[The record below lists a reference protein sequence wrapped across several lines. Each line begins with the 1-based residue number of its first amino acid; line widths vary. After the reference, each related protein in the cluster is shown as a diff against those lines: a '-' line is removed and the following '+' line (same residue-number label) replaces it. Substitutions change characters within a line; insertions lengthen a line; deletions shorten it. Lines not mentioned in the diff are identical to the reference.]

1 VPDTHGPAGAAGG
14 LCYAPGSLTLKPGR
28 PVSALLELI
37 DVGKRV
43 GTGLSRTLFEGLSLA
58 VQAGESVALVG
69 ESGTGKST
77 LLNVMAGLDRAD
89 HGSVR
94 LDGLDLA
101 SLDDDALAALRRRRI
116 GFVFQAFHLLPQ
128 LTLLQNV
135 ALPLQLLEVP
145 RREARPRALQMLEA
159 VGLGARADDPVQQLS
174 GGEAQRV
181 AVARALVHRPALV
194 LADEP
199 TGNLDADAA
208 DGVLALL
215 RAQVAAHGAACVLVT
230 LSLRAAASADRI
242 CRLTAHGL
250 QPGLQ
255 AA

>member
-1 VPDTHGPAGAAGG
+1 VT
-14 LCYAPGSLTLKPGR
+14 
-28 PVSALLELI
+28 ALLELH
-37 DVGKRV
+37 DVGKSV
-43 GTGLSRTLFEGLSLA
+43 GTDRPRTLFEGLSLE

-77 LLNVMAGLDRAD
+77 LLNLMAGLDRVD
-89 HGSVR
+89 RGVVR
-94 LDGLDLA
+94 LDGVDLA
-101 SLDDDALAALRRRRI
+101 TLGDDALAALRRRRI

-145 RREARPRALQMLEA
+145 RGEWRARALAMLDA
-159 VGLGARADDPVQQLS
+159 VGLGARADDPVQMLS
-174 GGEAQRV
+174 GGESQRV

-199 TGNLDADAA
+199 TGNLDSDAA

-215 RAQVAAHGAACVLVT
+215 RTQVKAQGAACVLVT
-230 LSLRAAASADRI
+230 HSMRAAGSADRVQ
-242 CRLTAHGL
+242 RLTAQGVA
-250 QPGLQ
+250 PD
-255 AA
+255 AAAGPAAAPVGDAAAGSGPV

>member
-1 VPDTHGPAGAAGG
+1 MT
-14 LCYAPGSLTLKPGR
+14 
-28 PVSALLELI
+28 ALLELI

-43 GTGLSRTLFEGLSLA
+43 GIERRRTLFEGLSFE
-58 VQAGESVALVG
+58 VHAGESIALVG

-89 HGSVR
+89 SGNVR
-94 LDGLDLA
+94 LDGIDLA
-101 SLDDDALAALRRRRI
+101 TLGDDARASLRRRRI

-135 ALPLQLLEVP
+135 ALPLQLLDVP
-145 RREARPRALQMLEA
+145 LAKARPRALAMLES
-159 VGLGARADDPVQQLS
+159 VGLGERADDPVQPLS

-199 TGNLDADAA
+199 TGNLDSDAA
-208 DGVLALL
+208 DGVLSLL
-215 RAQVAAHGAACVLVT
+215 RAQVSAHGAACVLVT
-230 LSLRAAASADRI
+230 HSMRAAASSDRVQ
-242 CRLTAHGL
+242 RLTARGV
-250 QPGLQ
+250 
-255 AA
+255 AAAAGPA

>member
-1 VPDTHGPAGAAGG
+1 VT
-14 LCYAPGSLTLKPGR
+14 
-28 PVSALLELI
+28 ALLELH

-43 GTGLSRTLFEGLSLA
+43 GTDHPHILFERLSLS

-77 LLNVMAGLDRAD
+77 LLNLMAGLDRAD
-89 HGSVR
+89 QGTVR
-94 LDGLDLA
+94 LDGIDLA
-101 SLDDDALAALRRRRI
+101 TLDDDALAQLRRRRI

-135 ALPLQLLEVP
+135 ALPLQLLDVP
-145 RREARPRALQMLEA
+145 RTEARTRARAMLDA
-159 VGLGARADDPVQQLS
+159 VGLGGRADDPVQMLS
-174 GGEAQRV
+174 GGESQRV

-199 TGNLDADAA
+199 TGNLDSAAA

-215 RAQVAAHGAACVLVT
+215 RNQVKAQGAACVLVT
-230 LSLRAAASADRI
+230 HSLRAAASADRVQ
-242 CRLTAHGL
+242 RLTSRGVTTDTEPA
-250 QPGLQ
+250 
-255 AA
+255 

>member
-1 VPDTHGPAGAAGG
+1 MGPSKP
-14 LCYAPGSLTLKPGR
+14 APSGHRVT
-28 PVSALLELI
+28 ALLELH

-43 GTGLSRTLFEGLSLA
+43 GSDRPRTLFEGLSLS
-58 VQAGESVALVG
+58 VHAGESVALVG

-77 LLNVMAGLDRAD
+77 LLNLMAGLDRVD
-89 HGSVR
+89 QGVVR
-94 LDGLDLA
+94 LDGIDLA
-101 SLDDDALAALRRRRI
+101 TLGDDALAGLRRRRI

-145 RREARPRALQMLEA
+145 RGESRARALAMLQA
-159 VGLGARADDPVQQLS
+159 VGLGDRADDPVQMLS
-174 GGEAQRV
+174 GGESQRV

-199 TGNLDADAA
+199 TGNLDSDAA

-215 RAQVAAHGAACVLVT
+215 RTQVKAHGAACVLVT
-230 LSLRAAASADRI
+230 HSMRAAGSADRVQ
-242 CRLTAHGL
+242 RLTAHGV
-250 QPGLQ
+250 
-255 AA
+255 AADPA

>member
-1 VPDTHGPAGAAGG
+1 M
-14 LCYAPGSLTLKPGR
+14 
-28 PVSALLELI
+28 SALLELI

-43 GTGLSRTLFEGLSLA
+43 GIDRPRTLFEGLSLS
-58 VQAGESVALVG
+58 VRAGESVALVG

-89 HGSVR
+89 SGRVL
-94 LDGLDLA
+94 LDGIDLET
-101 SLDDDALAALRRRRI
+101 LGDDALASLRRRRI

-135 ALPLQLLEVP
+135 ALPLQLLDVP
-145 RREARPRALQMLEA
+145 RLEARPRALAMLEA
-159 VGLGARADDPVQQLS
+159 VGLGGRADDPVQQLS

-199 TGNLDADAA
+199 TGNLDSDAA
-208 DGVLALL
+208 DGVLELL
-215 RAQVAAHGAACVLVT
+215 RTQVKAHGAACVLVT
-230 LSLRAAASADRI
+230 HSMRAAGSADRVQ
-242 CRLTAHGL
+242 RLTAHGVAPE
-250 QPGLQ
+250 PG
-255 AA
+255 AGTA